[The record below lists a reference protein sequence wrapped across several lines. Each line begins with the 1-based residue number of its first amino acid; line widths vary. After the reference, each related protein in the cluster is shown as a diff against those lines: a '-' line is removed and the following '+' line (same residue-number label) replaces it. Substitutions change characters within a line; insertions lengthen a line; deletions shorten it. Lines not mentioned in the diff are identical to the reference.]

1 MSQTILTVKTPCNK
15 YIHLSRY
22 EAGLE
27 TWAKKVFEDMD
38 LTDEEWA
45 DKYLGRY
52 ILLTSTFTWIGI
64 RTFS

>member
-1 MSQTILTVKTPCNK
+1 MSPTVLTVKTLCNK
-15 YIHLSRY
+15 YLSRY

-52 ILLTSTFTWIGI
+52 ILLISTFTGIGI